1 MRVPHKDL
9 TCALSYAI
17 VHTVRFDGE
26 RLKTL
31 RVSRKWDQHRLAEA
45 ARAFPSGITQ
55 SQISRYENGQ
65 EPSGRNALALAKAL
79 GVSVESLYVAGETDD
94 DEEDSEV
101 PLRMTLSLDDMLRLR
116 IDEIVA
122 ESLARSGAEA

>member
-1 MRVPHKDL
+1 
-9 TCALSYAI
+9 
-17 VHTVRFDGE
+17 
-26 RLKTL
+26 LKTL

-79 GVSVESLYVAGETDD
+79 GVSVESLYVAGETED